1 MEIAHV
7 KTKSKRRTIDEGEM
21 ETMMNKVNLK
31 CESVRKSYVVLDRSD
46 EIFGVLAVK
55 AIENS

>member
-1 MEIAHV
+1 
-7 KTKSKRRTIDEGEM
+7 
-21 ETMMNKVNLK
+21 MNKVNLK